1 MLKSLR
7 PLNLPLEPT
16 LRNNILLNP
25 LLWKILVFKRQQWTS
40 SYDVGVEAER
50 AEEVCL
56 HETMTTDYFY
66 SRVLVNIVVCWPK
79 YIFGF
84 HQTKDFS
91 QDINH
96 QRTSSLQEGTWEMHF
111 QIQSFDFVAFL
122 LDFRM
127 DLQLVTDSI
136 SPSSNFWFAVS
147 EWVIISE
154 EDINMDKEE
163 S

>member
-1 MLKSLR
+1 
-7 PLNLPLEPT
+7 
-16 LRNNILLNP
+16 
-25 LLWKILVFKRQQWTS
+25 
-40 SYDVGVEAER
+40 
-50 AEEVCL
+50 
-56 HETMTTDYFY
+56 
-66 SRVLVNIVVCWPK
+66 
-79 YIFGF
+79 
-84 HQTKDFS
+84 
-91 QDINH
+91 
-96 QRTSSLQEGTWEMHF
+96 MHF